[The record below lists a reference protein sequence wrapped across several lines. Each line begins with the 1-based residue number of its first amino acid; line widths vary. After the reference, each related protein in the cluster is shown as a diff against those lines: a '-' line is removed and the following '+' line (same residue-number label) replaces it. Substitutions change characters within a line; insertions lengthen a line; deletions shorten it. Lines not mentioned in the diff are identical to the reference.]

1 MKRLGG
7 SDSFTGSII
16 MRILLILLARISV
29 GLEEKDITGKASGE
43 NNIQFFMPI
52 NNAKNSGF
60 LNHVAQDWMGNQGHS
75 VCSSEWHSSQRFVIF
90 TKRKNKKNEFM
101 LCILEN
107 IFKAI
112 RGAVENGGEKSW
124 SKQRV

>member
-43 NNIQFFMPI
+43 NNFPVFHHAHRQCKEFRI
-52 NNAKNSGF
+52 
-60 LNHVAQDWMGNQGHS
+60 
-75 VCSSEWHSSQRFVIF
+75 SESCGPRLDGQPRSQRLQF
-90 TKRKNKKNEFM
+90 
-101 LCILEN
+101 
-107 IFKAI
+107 
-112 RGAVENGGEKSW
+112 
-124 SKQRV
+124 